1 MERSCPL
8 RWLVGSSCLPE
19 LVAAVRAGHD
29 YLPCSFPGRWEGTK
43 WCEPCVVV
51 GHGRRTGKLEAFCMT
66 LYSGEKSPVAS
77 ISLHFSL
84 SVETAHLLTYAREKH
99 ALRKMNISLRTKLA
113 CPKTSKVRLIMI
125 LWFYEVTHCYLFI
138 PPSFMNKHCAMTTN
152 AEHKMLCSSAW
163 TQRNCTSL

>member
-1 MERSCPL
+1 MWISLMERSYPL
-8 RWLVGSSCLPE
+8 RRLVGSSCLPE
-19 LVAAVRAGHD
+19 LVAAGRAGHD
-29 YLPCSFPGRWEGTK
+29 CLPCSFPGRWEGTK

-99 ALRKMNISLRTKLA
+99 MR
-113 CPKTSKVRLIMI
+113 
-125 LWFYEVTHCYLFI
+125 
-138 PPSFMNKHCAMTTN
+138 
-152 AEHKMLCSSAW
+152 
-163 TQRNCTSL
+163 